1 MKAQKKVSCSQRKF
15 IYIKKNKTLKK
26 WTSYEKK
33 KSHFPFTTWRF
44 QEQSNK
50 IYEAQ

>member
-1 MKAQKKVSCSQRKF
+1 MK
-15 IYIKKNKTLKK
+15 
-26 WTSYEKK
+26 KK

-50 IYEAQ
+50 IYEAQQFYLLNNRKMHFNYDERNDFKKSEVI